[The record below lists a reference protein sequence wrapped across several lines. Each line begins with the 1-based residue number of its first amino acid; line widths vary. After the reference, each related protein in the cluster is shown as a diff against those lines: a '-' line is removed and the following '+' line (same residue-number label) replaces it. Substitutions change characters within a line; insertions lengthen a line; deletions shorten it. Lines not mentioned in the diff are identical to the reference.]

1 MAHNMIKPFSFLMY
15 LLALIAFFFL
25 GLVYAGITEAGKGQM
40 LAGGAIVFGYGV
52 IGAFIG
58 LCLALV
64 MAYSLKR
71 HWIIK
76 INVLLALIIAASFAY
91 FSIKYQNRQKE
102 REKQNI
108 EQQKTKRP
116 TAPVDNQ
123 TAKPIAMIKKNP
135 IGFNPEASGLTDL
148 IETESDMGLGM
159 FIPNFHESKTLYFY
173 GNLTQGKS
181 VQEHTPIDS
190 ITFKQREYGGFDIAT
205 APPWLVPDHLKLDYD
220 MLYFKVQSV
229 SHDFIEVTVNTLT
242 NQTSFV
248 DRYAGKLMYWPEFLL
263 GINSVEFPNPEN
275 HNIYVRPFE
284 EAGTINTPYSFM
296 RPLKITDEWM
306 YVALLDDGFKVKG
319 HGWIRWKKDGKMLI
333 TYSLLS

>member
-1 MAHNMIKPFSFLMY
+1 MAHQLFKPFSFLMY
-15 LLALIAFFFL
+15 FLALIAFFFL
-25 GLVYAGITEAGKGQM
+25 GLIYAGITEAGKGQM

-64 MAYSLKR
+64 LAYNLKR
-71 HWIIK
+71 HFIIK
-76 INVLLALIIAASFAY
+76 INVLLALIIATSFAY
-91 FSIKYQNRQKE
+91 FTIKYQKRQKE
-102 REKQNI
+102 KEQQKM

-116 TAPVDNQ
+116 TAPVENK
-123 TAKPIAMIKKNP
+123 TAKTIAMVAKNNSAIKPK
-135 IGFNPEASGLTDL
+135 SH
-148 IETESDMGLGM
+148 MGLGM
-159 FIPNFHESKTLYFY
+159 FTPNFHENKTLYFY

-190 ITFKQREYGGFDIAT
+190 ITFKQLEYGGFDIAT

-220 MLYFKVQSV
+220 MLYFKVQSI
-229 SHDFIEVTVNTLT
+229 SHDFIEVTVNTT
-242 NQTSFV
+242 NNQTGFV

-263 GINSVEFPNPEN
+263 GINSVEFPNPEI
-275 HNIYVRPFE
+275 HNIFTRPFE

-296 RPLKITDEWM
+296 RPLKIKDEWM
-306 YVALLDDGFKVKG
+306 YVALLDYNFNMKG

-333 TYSLLS
+333 IYSLLS

>member
-1 MAHNMIKPFSFLMY
+1 MAHQMFKAYSFLMY
-15 LLALIAFFFL
+15 FLAIIAFFFL
-25 GLVYAGITEAGKGQM
+25 GLIYAGITEAGKGQM

-52 IGAFIG
+52 IGGFIG

-64 MAYSLKR
+64 LGYNLKR
-71 HWIIK
+71 HLIIK
-76 INVLLALIIAASFAY
+76 INVLLTLIIAASFTY
-91 FSIKYQNRQKE
+91 FTIKYQKRQKIKE
-102 REKQNI
+102 QQKI
-108 EQQKTKRP
+108 EQQKTKRK
-116 TAPVDNQ
+116 TAPVDNKIS
-123 TAKPIAMIKKNP
+123 KPLALLTKKTSAIK
-135 IGFNPEASGLTDL
+135 
-148 IETESDMGLGM
+148 TESNMGLGM

-220 MLYFKVQSV
+220 MLYFKVQSI
-229 SHDFIEVTVNTLT
+229 SHDFIEVTVNTIN
-242 NQTSFV
+242 NQTRFV

-275 HNIYVRPFE
+275 HNIYARPLE
-284 EAGTINTPYSFM
+284 EAGTIKTPYSFL
-296 RPLKITDEWM
+296 RPIKIKDEWM

-319 HGWIRWKKDGKMLI
+319 HGWIRWKKNGEMLI